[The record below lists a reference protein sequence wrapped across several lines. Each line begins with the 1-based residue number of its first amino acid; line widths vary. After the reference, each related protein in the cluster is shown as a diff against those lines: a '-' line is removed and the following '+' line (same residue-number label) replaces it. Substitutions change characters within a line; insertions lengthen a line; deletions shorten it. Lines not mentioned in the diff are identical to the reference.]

1 MTRTTIDEPFNEAS
15 ALIGIQNRMLLDARN
30 WDVAFWAVSDERPA
44 QKAVSAIGRRAGSD
58 EWDVVP
64 LKITLSAKS
73 DTKASE
79 DCETMARAGSWVYVL
94 GSQFGPKVGPLEPRR
109 HFVMRFN
116 EALIETRK
124 KSVRVEADLVRRPFL
139 LHRIVNDALVEHGV
153 ELIGAAGELTD
164 AFVRRAR
171 KRGQKQ
177 GKSWRDLVKKADRPL
192 NVEGS
197 TFLPGGRL
205 LLGLRYPVTVDG
217 HPILVE
223 LEGLDRLFDDEVRD
237 PVVTAIH
244 IVSNVGTASKPAG
257 VRELD
262 SMSGVVH
269 VITGNLDSEQLESMV
284 VEGTEGGDRAPNEH
298 WTVEVTPGETGL
310 VTHRGT
316 RIRKFRSGSTVEGM
330 ALVGDR
336 VWYAHDAETIV
347 LEDAS
352 L

>member
-1 MTRTTIDEPFNEAS
+1 MATVRIDCPFNEAS
-15 ALIGIQNRMLLDARN
+15 ALIGIQNRSLLDSRG

-44 QKAVSAIGRRAGSD
+44 KKAVSAIGRRAGTD
-58 EWDVVP
+58 EWDVEP
-64 LKITLSAKS
+64 LRIALSAGS
-73 DTKASE
+73 DTKATE

-94 GSQFGPKVGPLEPRR
+94 GSQFGPKEGPLEPRR

-116 EALIETRK
+116 EALVDVRRK
-124 KSVRVEADLVRRPFL
+124 SARVEADLVRRPFL
-139 LHRIVNDALVEHGV
+139 LHRIVNDALREHNV
-153 ELIGAAGELTD
+153 ELIAAADELRGA
-164 AFVRRAR
+164 FIRKAR

-177 GKSWRDLVKKADRPL
+177 HKSWRALVKKGDRPL

-217 HPILVE
+217 HPIVVE
-223 LEGLDRLFDDEVRD
+223 MEGIDRMFDDGGAN
-237 PVVTAIH
+237 PVVTGVRI
-244 IVSNVGTASKPAG
+244 ISNVGTAAKPAG
-257 VRELD
+257 IRELD

-284 VEGTEGGDRAPNEH
+284 VEGTEGGERAPNEH
-298 WTVEVTPGETGL
+298 WTVDVTPGERGL
-310 VTHRGT
+310 VTMRGHRVK
-316 RIRKFRSGSTVEGM
+316 KFRAGSTVEGM

-347 LEDAS
+347 LEEAS